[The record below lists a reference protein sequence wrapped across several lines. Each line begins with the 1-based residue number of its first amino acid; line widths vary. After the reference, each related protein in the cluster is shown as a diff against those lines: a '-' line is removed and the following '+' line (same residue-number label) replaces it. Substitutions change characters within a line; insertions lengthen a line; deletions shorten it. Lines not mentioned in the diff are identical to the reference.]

1 VEDRVVASQVEV
13 ALAGHPDM
21 RRYRIDVESTR
32 GLVTL
37 ELPAGVDPEDALE
50 VAKSVAG
57 VQDVKLRIAELPVAT
72 PFPG

>member
-1 VEDRVVASQVEV
+1 
-13 ALAGHPDM
+13 
-21 RRYRIDVESTR
+21 
-32 GLVTL
+32 
-37 ELPAGVDPEDALE
+37 VDPEDALA